1 MLTPETIQGGQDAV
15 PDYGCKMPP
24 TRLVLPPW
32 FPNWPLTNRASWNG
46 ATRSTGYEF
55 AGHDRPEQRGTALAW
70 NQEIPI
76 KTAPIL
82 PIDNSHTSPAMTW
95 RGTWFNLGGTC
106 CSVVTLTDG
115 SDPWGVIPGLR
126 AQMTRIWN
134 QVLEPQHQPVHRG
147 KPCRRERFRRA
158 P

>member
-70 NQEIPI
+70 NQEIPV

-82 PIDNSHTSPAMTW
+82 PIDNSPYESGHDNFWLGIFIEKRPASSPQPTSQ
-95 RGTWFNLGGTC
+95 GK
-106 CSVVTLTDG
+106 LT
-115 SDPWGVIPGLR
+115 I
-126 AQMTRIWN
+126 
-134 QVLEPQHQPVHRG
+134 H
-147 KPCRRERFRRA
+147 
-158 P
+158 